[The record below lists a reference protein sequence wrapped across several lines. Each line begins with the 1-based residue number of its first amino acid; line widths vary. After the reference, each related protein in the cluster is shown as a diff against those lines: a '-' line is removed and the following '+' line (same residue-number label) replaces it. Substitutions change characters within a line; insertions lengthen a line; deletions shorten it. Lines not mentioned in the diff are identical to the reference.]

1 MADSFD
7 VVILGGGP
15 GGYVAALRA
24 AQLGAKAAIVEKD
37 RLGGTCLVRGCIPT
51 KALLQSSELYS
62 LAKGGA
68 EFGLVADS
76 IAFDWAVAQKRKTAV
91 VDQLVKGVEGLLK
104 AGGVTVFRGAGR
116 LGGKGTVKV
125 GNESIQAK
133 DIVIATGSAVS
144 RIPLKGAEHTIDSD
158 QILELKEMPARL
170 SVIGGGV
177 VGMEFAAMFAALG
190 CKVTVL
196 EMLPQVL
203 PMVDMDLVNVY
214 AKHLSGLGGV
224 IHTNSKVAE
233 VAKVKS
239 GLQVRF
245 SEGGEGG
252 AVDADRVLLAVGR
265 APYTEGLGAEEAG
278 VKLERGRVVVDPQL
292 RATAPGVWAIGDVIG
307 GIMLAH
313 VASYEG
319 ICAVE
324 NIAGLR
330 GGAPGSGSAGLA
342 AAGGESPPHTLRTPD
357 YHAAPNCIYTDPEI
371 AHVGLGEKEAKEKGL
386 DVKVG
391 RFPFAASGRALTL
404 GQSEGFVKVVADT
417 SSGKLLGAHIIG
429 PRATDLIAEATLAI
443 QNGLTMEQLDLTI
456 HAHPTLPESLME
468 AALAAQGR
476 AIHIPNKRAAAPVA
490 AATAAAA
497 PAPAPVAATSNAA
510 PVQNREKQM
519 VASVKPP
526 TTPPRPTKITPKG
539 LELTNDNRDFL
550 LGLHRQMQFI
560 RRFEERTQEQYTKA
574 KIGGYC
580 HLNIG
585 EEATVVGGI
594 VPLKLTDY
602 IFTSYR
608 EHGHAIARG
617 IDPKAVMAELFGK
630 ETGTSHGRGGS
641 MHMFDSD
648 LRFMGGYGIVGG
660 HLPLAA
666 GGGWAVRYKKQ
677 KDVVFCMFGDGAT
690 NIGAFHESLNFSK
703 VFNLPVV
710 WFCINNRY
718 GMGTPVEAASAVA
731 EIYKKACAY
740 DMESIQVDGMNVR
753 EVLLKTGEI
762 VEKTRADSQPRFI
775 EALCYR
781 FKGHSVVDPD
791 KYRSTEDK
799 DRWRK
804 SDPIVA
810 FEHELEKA
818 QLADE
823 EHFKKV
829 RMEVDAEVQ
838 DIIRYADES
847 PEPKV
852 EELYRYVYAGEW
864 EDRPELRGDPL

>member
-1 MADSFD
+1 MADSSFD

-24 AQLGAKAAIVEKD
+24 AQLGAKTAIVEKD
-37 RLGGTCLVRGCIPT
+37 RMGGTCLVRGCIPT
-51 KALLQSSELYS
+51 KALLQSSELFH

-68 EFGLVADS
+68 ELGLVTDS
-76 IAFDWAVAQKRKTAV
+76 LTFDWAAAQKRKTAV

-104 AGGVTVFRGAGR
+104 VGGVTTYRGAGR
-116 LGGKGTVKV
+116 LSGKGTVTV
-125 GNESIQAK
+125 GNGVIQAK
-133 DIVIATGSAVS
+133 DIVIATGSAIS
-144 RIPLKGAEHTIDSD
+144 RIPLKGAELTIDSD
-158 QILELKEMPARL
+158 QILELKEVPKRL
-170 SVIGGGV
+170 AVIGGGV

-190 CKVTVL
+190 SQVTVL

-203 PMVDMDLVNVY
+203 PMVDADLVSVY
-214 AKHLSGLGGV
+214 AKHLAGIGGA
-224 IHTNSKVAE
+224 IHTNAKVAE
-233 VAKVKS
+233 VVKAKG
-239 GLQVRF
+239 GLQVRY

-252 AVDADRVLLAVGR
+252 AVDADQVLLAVGR
-265 APYTEGLGAEEAG
+265 SPYTEGLGAEEAG
-278 VKLERGRVVVDPQL
+278 VKLERGRVVVDAQL
-292 RATAPGVWAIGDVIG
+292 RTTAQGVWAIGDVIG

-319 ICAVE
+319 VCAVE
-324 NIAGLR
+324 NIAGK
-330 GGAPGSGSAGLA
+330 GN
-342 AAGGESPPHTLRTPD
+342 RTPD

-371 AHVGLGEKEAKEKGL
+371 AHVGLGEKEAREKGL
-386 DVKVG
+386 DIKVG
-391 RFPFAASGRALTL
+391 KFPFVASGRALTL
-404 GQSEGFVKVVADT
+404 GQSEGFAKVIADAG
-417 SSGKLLGAHIIG
+417 SGKILGAHIVG

-443 QNGLTMEQLDLTI
+443 QNELTMEQLDLTM

-476 AIHIPNKRAAAPVA
+476 AIHIPNRRSASSPLAGEVARRAGGDAQAGTTPEAAPE
-490 AATAAAA
+490 T
-497 PAPAPVAATSNAA
+497 PVAATSKAA
-510 PVQNREKQM
+510 PVQNREHKV

-526 TTPPRPTKITPKG
+526 TSPPHPKAITPKM
-539 LELTNDNRDFL
+539 LELTKDNRDFL
-550 LGLHRQMQFI
+550 LKLHRQMQFI

-660 HLPLAA
+660 HLPLAT
-666 GGGWAVRYKKQ
+666 GGGWAVRYKKE

-703 VFNLPVV
+703 VFKLPVV
-710 WFCINNRY
+710 WFCVNNRY

-740 DMESIQVDGMNVR
+740 DMESIQIDGMNVR
-753 EVLLKTGEI
+753 EVLLKTSEI

-791 KYRSTEDK
+791 KYRSAEDK
-799 DRWRK
+799 EKWRK
-804 SDPIVA
+804 ADPIVA
-810 FEHELEKA
+810 FELELEKA
-818 QLADE
+818 KLADE
-823 EHFKKV
+823 EYFKKV

-838 DIIRYADES
+838 DIIKFADES
-847 PEPKV
+847 PDPKPAD
-852 EELYRYVYAGEW
+852 LYKYVYADEW
-864 EDRPELRGDPL
+864 EERPELRGDPL